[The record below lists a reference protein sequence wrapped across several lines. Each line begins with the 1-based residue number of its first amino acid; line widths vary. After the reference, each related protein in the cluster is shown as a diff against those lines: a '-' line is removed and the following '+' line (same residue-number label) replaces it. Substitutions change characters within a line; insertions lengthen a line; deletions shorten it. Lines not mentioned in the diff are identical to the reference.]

1 MAMPRYGGEHQ
12 ALRRAGLPLA
22 YGQRCV
28 RCGRP
33 MLPGQPLDLDH
44 RDDGNGYAGW
54 SHAHCNRSAGARM
67 GNARRNRARREGRR
81 RMLLTPCTLGIEIAE
96 DRSRMSIAAAGYI
109 DGAAVLVELAAYLE
123 GTDPTAAVLRLQ
135 AERTVPAVVVDPR
148 SPAATTIELLTDAGV
163 RVTEL
168 STHDLAVAHGQFLD
182 TLAAGRLKHA
192 GQLELT
198 AAVRHGTQRP
208 LGGAD
213 AWQRRGTAVDVS
225 PLAAATLAVW
235 ALQRRPALPRIF

>member
-1 MAMPRYGGEHQ
+1 
-12 ALRRAGLPLA
+12 
-22 YGQRCV
+22 
-28 RCGRP
+28 

-54 SHAHCNRSAGARM
+54 SHAHCNRSAGARL
-67 GNARRNRARREGRR
+67 GNARRNRARGDGRR
-81 RMLLTPCTLGIEIAE
+81 RMLTTCTLGIEIAE
-96 DRSRMSIAAAGYI
+96 DRSRTSIAAAGSI
-109 DGAAVLVELAAYLE
+109 GGDAVLVELAAYLE
-123 GTDPTAAVLRLQ
+123 GTDPTTAVLRLQ
-135 AERTVPAVVVDPR
+135 AERTVLAVVVDPR

-192 GQLELT
+192 GQPELT

-235 ALQRRPALPRIF
+235 ALLRRPAIPRIY